1 MIIMYSQ
8 NHAID
13 ALATQGA
20 TTSATMV
27 LTLLSQNKTC
37 KTQTLVYGT
46 CEHLFFL
53 IFNLVVLNL
62 FTKYKNMFTLSV
74 ILTIDIALGIF
85 TTCTARSV
93 YEGGG
98 GGGGGWAWVRCA
110 GAGKKIWIL
119 GGGTR
124 KKIRKKRGRGLGG
137 KNWAGAGGLNTW
149 G

>member
-85 TTCTARSV
+85 TAYTARSV
-93 YEGGG
+93 YEL
-98 GGGGGWAWVRCA
+98 WLLR
-110 GAGKKIWIL
+110 
-119 GGGTR
+119 TR
-124 KKIRKKRGRGLGG
+124 VCKGPEH
-137 KNWAGAGGLNTW
+137 
-149 G
+149 